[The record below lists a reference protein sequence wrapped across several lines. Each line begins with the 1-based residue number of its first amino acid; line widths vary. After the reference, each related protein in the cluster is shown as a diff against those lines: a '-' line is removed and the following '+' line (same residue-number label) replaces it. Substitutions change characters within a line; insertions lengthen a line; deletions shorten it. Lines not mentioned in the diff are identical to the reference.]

1 MDQQCTFKLSDIL
14 DTFMALWTFLSFYTR
29 FINID
34 TFLGDEKKS
43 TGALKEHEYFCEN
56 YFIFEELT

>member
-1 MDQQCTFKLSDIL
+1 MDQCTFKLSDIG
-14 DTFMALWTFLSFYTR
+14 DTFMDLWTFLSFYTR

-34 TFLGDEKKS
+34 KCLGDEKNPQEH
-43 TGALKEHEYFCEN
+43 LKEHEYFCEN